1 MKKFPDEFFF
11 GAATSS
17 HQIEGDCINEWS
29 EWEKENAIRL
39 ADIYLRSSAVYSKQF
54 SGDGSDPENYIS
66 GKAVDHYNR
75 FDEDFAIAA
84 KLGLNAYRFSI
95 EWSRIEPADNEWD
108 QHEIEHYRKVIDSL
122 HKKNIEPFVTI
133 WHWTLPLWLSSTG
146 GVMNEKFIFYFAR
159 YAAKLAESFGDKV
172 KFYITINEPEIY
184 SLNSYM
190 LGKWPPMKK
199 GILPYYQTISV
210 LIKAHQAAYRNIKAI
225 RPETNVGPAC
235 NMTFFESGGGPL
247 NHLATIIADRLWNK
261 FFIRRISSESDY
273 IGLNYY
279 FHNRIRYG
287 FNKNRNEIVS
297 DMGWELYPEGIYHLL
312 HMLRRFRLPVYI
324 TENGLADADDSR
336 RGKLIED
343 TLKYVYR
350 AIQEGCDVRGYFH
363 WSLLDNFEWDKG
375 FWPKFGLVS
384 VDRKTMKRTVRKSA
398 ETYTR
403 IIKRGLDL

>member
-1 MKKFPDEFFF
+1 MKKFPEGFFF

-17 HQIEGDCINEWS
+17 HQVEGACTNDWS
-29 EWEKENAIRL
+29 EWEKMNSARL
-39 ADIYLRSSAVYSKQF
+39 ADNYSKSNADHPTRF
-54 SGDGSDPENYIS
+54 SVEGSDPDNYIS
-66 GKAVDHYNR
+66 GKSVDHYNR

-84 KLGLNAYRFSI
+84 KLCLNAYRFSV
-95 EWSRIEPADNEWD
+95 EWSRIEPAENEWNLK
-108 QHEIEHYRKVIDSL
+108 EIDHYHRVLDSL
-122 HKKNIEPFVTI
+122 YKNNIEPFVTI

-146 GVMNEKFIFYFAR
+146 GVMNKKFSFYFAR

-190 LGKWPPMKK
+190 SGKWPPMRK
-199 GILPYYQTISV
+199 GLLSYYHTISV
-210 LIKAHQAAYRNIKAI
+210 LINTHKAAYRSIKTVS
-225 RPETNVGPAC
+225 PETNIGPAC

-247 NHLATIIADRLWNK
+247 NYIATILAERLWNR
-261 FFIRRISSESDY
+261 FFISRIYQETDF

-279 FHNRIRYG
+279 FHNRIKYG
-287 FNKNRNEIVS
+287 FNKNRNETVS
-297 DMGWELYPEGIYHLL
+297 DMGWELYPEGIFHLL
-312 HMLRRFRLPVYI
+312 YKLRKFNLPVYI
-324 TENGLADADDSR
+324 TENGLADADDTR

-343 TLKYVYR
+343 TLKNVYK
-350 AIQEGCDVRGYFH
+350 AIQEGCNVRGYFH

-375 FWPKFGLVS
+375 FWPRFGLVS